1 MPSEFQPDPPRR
13 RAGLA
18 PHRRDAGPC
27 DPLMASTA
35 NKRRPYR
42 RTKAEQSELESQ
54 VVRVCLQLFADG
66 GYEAISMRKLAG
78 EVGMAPMSLYRYF
91 PTKAH
96 LMRHIWD
103 DILHRACTQ
112 AQVGAVK
119 ARKPQTRLRAF
130 VCGFLDYWLE
140 NRSHYWVVF
149 AMRDDLSEL
158 HADASSDVLRP
169 NPAPVRAALGEL
181 LAGCAL
187 PRSLP
192 PDELDELVELLFQR
206 LLGFLLGVIGLAA
219 VPWPE
224 VHRLKDR
231 LLDSIDAH
239 VAANA
244 AHHKAANPA

>member
-1 MPSEFQPDPPRR
+1 
-13 RAGLA
+13 
-18 PHRRDAGPC
+18 
-27 DPLMASTA
+27 MASTA
-35 NKRRPYR
+35 HHRRPDRRPYR
-42 RTKAEQSELESQ
+42 RTKAEQSELESE

-103 DILHRACTQ
+103 DILHRACTR
-112 AQVGAVK
+112 AQGDAAK
-119 ARKPQTRLRAF
+119 SRKPHTRLRAF
-130 VCGFLDYWLE
+130 VSGFLDYWLE

-149 AMRDDLSEL
+149 AMRESLSEL

-181 LAGCAL
+181 LAGCAH
-187 PRSLP
+187 PRGLP
-192 PDELDELVELLFQR
+192 PDELDERVEMLFQR
-206 LLGFLLGVIGLAA
+206 LLGFLLGVIGLAS
-219 VPWPE
+219 VPWPQ

-239 VAANA
+239 VSAEVAHQQAASTG
-244 AHHKAANPA
+244 

>member
-1 MPSEFQPDPPRR
+1 
-13 RAGLA
+13 
-18 PHRRDAGPC
+18 
-27 DPLMASTA
+27 MAATA
-35 NKRRPYR
+35 NTRRPYRRPYR
-42 RTKAEQSELESQ
+42 RTKAERTELESQ
-54 VVRVCLQLFADG
+54 VVRVCLQLFGDG

-103 DILHRACTQ
+103 DILHRACVQ
-112 AQVGAVK
+112 AQIDAAK
-119 ARKPQTRLRAF
+119 ARKPLTRLHAF
-130 VCGFLDYWLE
+130 IGGFLDYWLE

-181 LAGCAL
+181 LAGCVH

-192 PDELDELVELLFQR
+192 ADELDEKVELLFQR

-224 VHRLKDR
+224 VQRLKDR
-231 LLDSIDAH
+231 LIDSIDTEL
-239 VAANA
+239 VASALPQRA
-244 AHHKAANPA
+244 VATASARRPLRVRAPRKP